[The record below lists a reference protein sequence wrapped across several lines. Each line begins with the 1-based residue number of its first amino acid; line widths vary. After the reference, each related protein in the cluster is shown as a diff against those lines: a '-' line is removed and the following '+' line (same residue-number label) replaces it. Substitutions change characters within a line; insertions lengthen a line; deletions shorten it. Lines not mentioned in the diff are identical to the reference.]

1 MIHGEWEI
9 ITGDP
14 RFVMLVLPLVDSLAD
29 WQRGILGGSDFWARA
44 ENFIAKRMSGEVGCD
59 SHILL
64 QEMPPRIHSA

>member
-29 WQRGILGGSDFWARA
+29 WQRGILGGLDFWARA
-44 ENFIAKRMSGEVGCD
+44 ENFIAKRISGEVNRE
-59 SHILL
+59 S
-64 QEMPPRIHSA
+64 QTYR